1 MHRRIAVVV
10 TAAAAL
16 AMALAGATAGGVRAA
31 DQVTLTVG
39 LMQDID
45 SPNVTA
51 GYLVSSFEL
60 WNMQYAAL
68 TDKAADDFATT
79 PGLAEKWTSSS
90 DGLTWTYTLREGL
103 KWSDGTSLTADD
115 VAWTINTSRDQ
126 GWINHSSVTANLT
139 ATAKDDRTVEVV
151 TSVPDPKLPTLDVYI
166 LPKHIWEKPAEG
178 DITTYEALDGVG
190 SGPFTLSQRNAG
202 QDWTMVANPN
212 FWRGKPSIDQV
223 VFRVFSEG
231 SAMVAALESGEI
243 DFVHDVPS
251 ELFDG
256 LKDKPDIKTVVGN
269 QGGFNELAMN
279 GMQGG
284 LGDGHPALQDLTV
297 RHAIA
302 KAIDRAALLERVAN
316 GQGQLVGTI
325 GVSPDPAWNPEIP
338 ADIRLDYDP
347 DGAKKLLD
355 DAGYVDADGDGVR
368 DMPDGSRPLRFRYA
382 ELSDSDSAGPT
393 RELIT
398 GWLKEIGID
407 TEVSTYD
414 QTQLTDVIAA
424 GEYDLFAWGWTP
436 FVDPDPQLSYFTCAQ
451 LTTDIESVGYNDA
464 NWCDPAYDELYTKQN
479 QELDRAK
486 RIEIVHEML
495 LKFYSE
501 GTYVVL
507 YHSAD
512 TQAYRTDRFSGWLQ
526 QPKGTGPVLFSNTSP
541 TWWNLQVVS
550 GGGDGGGGLS
560 PAVIAAIVGGV
571 VAAIAASFAAMRSRR
586 QRQDDEE

>member
-1 MHRRIAVVV
+1 MHRRIAAAV

-16 AMALAGATAGGVRAA
+16 AVAIAGTAVGGVRAA
-31 DQVTLTVG
+31 EQVTLTVG

-68 TDKAADDFATT
+68 TDKAADDFATI
-79 PGLAEKWTSSS
+79 PGLAEKWVSSG

-103 KWSDGTSLTADD
+103 KWSDGTPLTADD

-126 GWINHSSVTANLT
+126 GWINHSSTTANLT
-139 ATAKDDRTVEVV
+139 ATAKDARTVEVS

-190 SGPFTLSQRNAG
+190 SGPFTLSKRNAG

-212 FWRGKPSIDQV
+212 FWRGTPQIDQV

-256 LKDKPDIKTVVGN
+256 LKGKPDIQTVVGN

-316 GQGQLVGTI
+316 GQGSLVGTI
-325 GVSPDPAWNPEIP
+325 GVSPDPAWTPEIP
-338 ADIRLDYDP
+338 ADISLDYDP
-347 DGAKKLLD
+347 EGAKKLLD

-368 DMPDGSRPLRFRYA
+368 DMPDGSRPLKFRYA
-382 ELSDSDSAGPT
+382 ELSDSDAAGPT

-398 GWLKEIGID
+398 GWLKEIGIE

-451 LTTDIESVGYNDA
+451 LTTDLESVGYNDA
-464 NWCDPAYDELYTKQN
+464 NWCDPKYDELYAKQN

-495 LKFYSE
+495 LHFYTES
-501 GTYVVL
+501 TYVVL

-541 TWWNLQVVS
+541 TWWNLQPS
-550 GGGDGGGGLS
+550 AGGGDGGGGLN

-571 VAAIAASFAAMRSRR
+571 VAAVAAAFAASRSRR